1 MTTKIKIDLANG
13 LIEVEGS
20 EEFVRSVYDD
30 YKEKLASEPI
40 VRSPPPPPP
49 PLIQGA
55 ERDNGGMRKPTKK
68 RVQPTTSQGAAPKKK
83 LKQPSTIKTLDLSK
97 GPGGRLRDFY
107 DQFEVKSNFER
118 NLIFLYF
125 LQHKMG
131 IEDGIT
137 QDYVFTCYRDIPGIK
152 VPGALRQSLL
162 DTEQDKDWIDA
173 ADPDNLKVNVHG
185 LNYLEH
191 DMPKKK
197 AE

>member
-13 LIEVEGS
+13 LLEVEGS

-40 VRSPPPPPP
+40 VRQTPPPAFAPD
-49 PLIQGA
+49 A
-55 ERDNGGMRKPTKK
+55 ERHNDRTRKAPKK
-68 RVQPTTSQGAAPKKK
+68 RVQPTAPQGAASKKK

-97 GPGGRLRDFY
+97 GAGGRLRDFY
-107 DQFEVKSNFER
+107 DQFDVKSNFER

-125 LQHKMG
+125 LQHKME
-131 IEDGIT
+131 IKQGIT
-137 QDYVFTCYRDIPGIK
+137 QDHVFTCYRDIPGIK

-173 ADPDNLKVNVHG
+173 TDADNLKVNVHG

-197 AE
+197 KSE